1 MNVRW
6 RKVLL
11 LSVTAFALCLTSP
24 ARGALLQID
33 FAALS
38 GEAQGWDAIPSF
50 VQNGMVRLR
59 DWSGGGDDD
68 VTLTVLDADFSPNNP
83 APPGV
88 VNSYDGILV
97 PPEANDDYLFR
108 VPDTAGTSAR
118 LKIEHLNPGVYNVT
132 VFEGRQT
139 DGNGQFAVIW
149 AGDNVGSGE
158 PAAQNTG
165 NFAAGASTVRVN
177 LDAGDIL
184 WYRHLED
191 NTGGISGM
199 IVRPLAPA
207 GSYAA
212 EVLRDNPV
220 AYWRLG
226 EASLN
231 DPMVDLAGNVANGQ
245 YEDGGRT
252 GLQPGFQGAI
262 IGDSD
267 TAVRFQSTFGFACGD
282 CGQGQVPV
290 GGPLD
295 LGTVDSTQPITLEA
309 WFKLLPSV
317 NEALPPSAF
326 PRIFHYNNEADG
338 QYAFGVVGNDNAGFP
353 AARSVWAARGDGGG
367 SGVVILA
374 GPTDAVEPTDEEVWH
389 HLAAH
394 LERDSVRLFLD
405 GQELTDLT
413 DSDPIAWQAIQAT
426 IGGRLQSDEVSFVQ
440 GFPGLIDELAIYD
453 TLLSPARIQAHYLV
467 GSQGGAKPLQAG
479 DADQD
484 LDFDQLDLVRV
495 QIAAKYLTGRAATWG
510 EGDWN
515 GAPGGSPGSP
525 PAGDGFFNQIDI
537 IAALGNGLYLTG
549 PYAALRPSGSP
560 GDGQTS
566 IVYNASTG
574 QLAVDAPA
582 AVQLT
587 SVNIDSAAGIFTGDA
602 AQNLG
607 GSFDNDSDANIFKA
621 TFGSSFGSISFGN
634 VAQPGLSE
642 QFVLGDLTVV
652 GSLAGGGALG
662 NVDLIYVPEP
672 SALVLSTM
680 ALVGLVGVLLGR
692 SRLPDGT

>member
-1 MNVRW
+1 M
-6 RKVLL
+6 LL
-11 LSVTAFALCLTSP
+11 VVSVTSLALCVAIP

-33 FAALS
+33 FAILE
-38 GEAQGWDAIPSF
+38 GEAEGWDAVPSF
-50 VQNGMVRLR
+50 VQDDVFNLT
-59 DWSGGGDDD
+59 DWSGGSDND
-68 VTLTVLDADFSPNNP
+68 VTLTVLDADFTPNNLD
-83 APPGV
+83 PPRV
-88 VNSYDGILV
+88 ENHYDGVLV
-97 PPEANDDYLFR
+97 PPEANDDYLYR
-108 VPDTAGTSAR
+108 MPDTAGTSAR
-118 LKIEHLNPGVYNVT
+118 MKFENLNPGLYNVT
-132 VFEGRQT
+132 VFEGRRT
-139 DGNGQFAVIW
+139 DGNGQFSVIW
-149 AGDNVGSGE
+149 TGDAAGSGE
-158 PAAQNTG
+158 PAGQNTG
-165 NFAAGASTVRVN
+165 SFAAGVSTVRVN
-177 LDAGDIL
+177 LNAGDVL

-191 NTGGISGM
+191 SSGGISGM

-207 GSYAA
+207 GSYVA

-231 DPMVDLAGNVANGQ
+231 DPIVDIAGNVANGQ
-245 YEDGGRT
+245 YDDGGGT

-262 IGDSD
+262 LGDPD
-267 TAVRFQSTFGFACGD
+267 TAVRFQTTFGFACGD
-282 CGQGQVPV
+282 CGQGQVPA
-290 GGPLD
+290 GAPLD

-326 PRIFHYNNEADG
+326 PRIFHYNNGADG

-353 AARSVWAARGDGGG
+353 GARTVWAARGDGAD

-374 GPTDAVEPTDEEVWH
+374 GPADAVEPTDEEVWH

-413 DSDPIAWQAIQAT
+413 DSDPVAWQAIQAT
-426 IGGRLQSDEVSFVQ
+426 IGGRRQSDEVTFVQ

-453 TLLSPARIQAHYLV
+453 TLLSPARIQAHFLA
-467 GSQGGAKPLQAG
+467 GSQGAARPLQAG

-484 LDFDQLDLVRV
+484 FDFDQLDLVRV
-495 QIAAKYLTGRAATWG
+495 QISAKYLTGQAATWG
-510 EGDWN
+510 DGDWN

-537 IAALGNGLYLTG
+537 IEALGDGLYLTG
-549 PYAALRPSGSP
+549 PYAAVRPNGIP
-560 GDGQTS
+560 RDGQTS
-566 IVYNASTG
+566 IVYNAASG
-574 QLAVDAPA
+574 EIAVDAPA
-582 AVQLT
+582 GIELT
-587 SVNIDSAAGIFTGDA
+587 SINIDSAAGVFTGDA

-621 TFGSSFGSISFGN
+621 TFGSSFGSLSFGN

-642 QFVLGDLTVV
+642 QFVLGDLAVV

-672 SALVLSTM
+672 SALVLSMT
-680 ALVGLVGVLLGR
+680 AVLGLVGMLLGR